1 MIRLPAKTAESC
13 LLNPTGTIRRHFVLG
28 RPGWRGTAAAEK
40 AISKKSP
47 ATASSRPAADEIRV
61 EAPASV
67 V

>member
-47 ATASSRPAADEIRV
+47 ATASSRPAANEIRV